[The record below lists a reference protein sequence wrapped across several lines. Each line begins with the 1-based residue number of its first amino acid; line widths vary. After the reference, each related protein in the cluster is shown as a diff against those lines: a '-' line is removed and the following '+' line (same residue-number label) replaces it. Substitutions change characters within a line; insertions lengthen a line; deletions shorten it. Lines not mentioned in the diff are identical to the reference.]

1 MPLRM
6 DEDRLA
12 WDLQHAPSVR
22 LLKADHAALIIGFL
36 YSQFKCIQRVTVPLA
51 ELVEQLD
58 SYLENQNEHDLG
70 RYARTAQ
77 AYITEWADPQ
87 HQFIRIAVYSNSDVS
102 MVELT
107 ADTERAIGWLEDMQS
122 RHFVSTESRFLL
134 IVQMLR
140 DIIQNSTE
148 ILKSV

>member
-1 MPLRM
+1 MPFRL

-12 WDLQHAPSVR
+12 WDLQHAPSVK
-22 LLKADHAALIIGFL
+22 LLKAEHAALIIGFL
-36 YSQFKCIQRVTVPLA
+36 YNQFKVAQRVTIPLA

-58 SYLENQNEHDLG
+58 GYLESLNEHEPG

-77 AYITEWADPQ
+77 AYINEWADPQ
-87 HQFIRIAVYSNSDVS
+87 HQFLRIAVSSASSVP

-107 ADTERAIGWLEDMQS
+107 ADTERAIGWLEDMQM
-122 RHFVSTESRFLL
+122 RRTIGTESRFLL

-140 DIIQNSTE
+140 DI
-148 ILKSV
+148 